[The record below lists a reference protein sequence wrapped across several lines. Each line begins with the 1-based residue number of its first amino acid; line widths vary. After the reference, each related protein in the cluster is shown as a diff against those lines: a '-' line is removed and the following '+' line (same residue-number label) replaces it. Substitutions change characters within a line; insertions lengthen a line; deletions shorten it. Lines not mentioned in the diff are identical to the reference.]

1 MAKRAPSRGAAQA
14 SLALRAPIAKLCAM
28 TSGKQSKSSPSP
40 KGTDTDPQPSQK
52 WAERLLL
59 GGAILGLFIAV
70 VTATPSDRKRL
81 SQDGAIAKVNEQHI
95 DRTEF
100 AGAYQALLA
109 DKNKAPTQAD
119 KKLVLD
125 RLIEEELLV
134 QRGLEIGL
142 LEGDASVRK
151 AVAMAVIEFVLAQ
164 KGSDALSEANLRRFY
179 NDHKARF
186 TPANRLQVAR
196 LFVPYGEPSQSAEMT
211 EKLDAIRDA
220 LRGGM
225 DFKQAD
231 ETFGTPILPA
241 LPRVML
247 TPAKMTDYLG
257 PELTQS
263 ASRLPQGAISDALAG
278 PTGWHF
284 LKIIRN
290 QPGQPPAFESI
301 RSQIV
306 DAVRHERDDKVLR
319 DYLDWLRARADIV
332 LAPDA
337 PLGPE
342 EPRE

>member
-1 MAKRAPSRGAAQA
+1 MAIDKTTAAKR
-14 SLALRAPIAKLCAM
+14 
-28 TSGKQSKSSPSP
+28 
-40 KGTDTDPQPSQK
+40 
-52 WAERLLL
+52 AERLLL
-59 GGAILGLFIAV
+59 AGALLGLFVAV

-81 SQDGAIAKVNEQHI
+81 SNDGAIARVNQQHI

-100 AGAYQALLA
+100 AGAYQALLS
-109 DKNKAPTQAD
+109 DKNKAPTAAD

-142 LEGDASVRK
+142 LEGDAAVRK

-179 NDHKARF
+179 NENKARF
-186 TPANRLQVAR
+186 TPANRLQVSR
-196 LFVPYGEPSQSAEMT
+196 IFVPYMEPRQSPEMT
-211 EKLDAIRDA
+211 EKLDEIRTA

-225 DFKQAD
+225 AFSKAR
-231 ETFGTPILPA
+231 ETFGTEILPP

-247 TPAKMTDYLG
+247 TPPKMTDYLG

-263 ASRLPQGAISDALAG
+263 ASRLPQGSISDALAG

-290 QPGQPPAFESI
+290 QPGKPPAFETI
-301 RSQIV
+301 RLQIV
-306 DAVRHERDDKVLR
+306 DAVRHQRDDKTLR
-319 DYLDWLRARADIV
+319 EYLDWLRARADIV

-337 PLGPE
+337 PKSEAGA
-342 EPRE
+342 RE

>member
-1 MAKRAPSRGAAQA
+1 MAIDKTTAAKR
-14 SLALRAPIAKLCAM
+14 
-28 TSGKQSKSSPSP
+28 
-40 KGTDTDPQPSQK
+40 
-52 WAERLLL
+52 AERLLL
-59 GGAILGLFIAV
+59 AGALLGLFIAV

-81 SQDGAIAKVNEQHI
+81 SNDGAIAKVNQQHI

-100 AGAYQALLA
+100 AGAYQALLS
-109 DKNKAPTQAD
+109 DKNKAPTAAD

-142 LEGDASVRK
+142 LEGDAAVRK

-179 NDHKARF
+179 NENKARF
-186 TPANRLQVAR
+186 TPANRLQVSR
-196 LFVPYGEPSQSAEMT
+196 IFVPYMEPRQSPEMT
-211 EKLDAIRDA
+211 EKLDEIRTA

-225 DFKQAD
+225 AFSKAR
-231 ETFGTPILPA
+231 ETFGTEILPP

-247 TPAKMTDYLG
+247 TPPKMTDYLG

-263 ASRLPQGAISDALAG
+263 ASRLPQGSISDALAG

-290 QPGQPPAFESI
+290 QPGKPPAFETI
-301 RSQIV
+301 RLQIV
-306 DAVRHERDDKVLR
+306 DAVRHQRDDKTLR
-319 DYLDWLRARADIV
+319 EYLDWLRARADIV

-337 PLGPE
+337 PKSEAGA
-342 EPRE
+342 RE

>member
-1 MAKRAPSRGAAQA
+1 MA
-14 SLALRAPIAKLCAM
+14 
-28 TSGKQSKSSPSP
+28 TGKQSKPPASDKGSDKDSDTVTGSASPLP
-40 KGTDTDPQPSQK
+40 
-52 WAERLLL
+52 ERLLL
-59 GGAILGLFIAV
+59 AGALLGLLLAL
-70 VTATPSDRKRL
+70 VTASPSDRKRL
-81 SQDGAIAKVNEQHI
+81 SNDGAIAKVNQQHI

-100 AGAYQALLA
+100 AGAYQALLS
-109 DKNKAPTQAD
+109 DKNKAPTAAD

-142 LEGDASVRK
+142 LEGDAAVRK

-179 NDHKARF
+179 NENKARF
-186 TPANRLQVAR
+186 APANRLQVSH
-196 LFVPYGEPSQSAEMT
+196 LFVPYMEPRQSPEMT
-211 EKLDAIRDA
+211 EKLDIIRDA

-225 DFKQAD
+225 DFNLAR
-231 ETFGTPILPA
+231 ETFGTEILPA

-247 TPAKMTDYLG
+247 TPSKMTDYLG
-257 PELTQS
+257 PELTKS

-290 QPGQPPAFESI
+290 QPGKPPAFEKI
-301 RSQIV
+301 RLQIV

-337 PLGPE
+337 PLGQE
-342 EPRE
+342 GAQ